1 MDMGF
6 WEWVYFLTQEY
17 GTVFLSG
24 AGVALF
30 LAVMGTFLG
39 TLIGSLG
46 SILATIPSLP
56 EDRRIKKMTLR
67 SVRCLISFYVW
78 LFRGTPMMVQAMVIY
93 YGASALF
100 QWDLNPISAGLSSF
114 PSIPA
119 PTWWKPCAEAFNP
132 WIPVKWKGQRP

>member
-39 TLIGSLG
+39 TLVGSLG
-46 SILATIPSLP
+46 SILATLP
-56 EDRRIKKMTLR
+56 NLTDGRSNKKK
-67 SVRCLISFYVW
+67 
-78 LFRGTPMMVQAMVIY
+78 
-93 YGASALF
+93 
-100 QWDLNPISAGLSSF
+100 N
-114 PSIPA
+114 
-119 PTWWKPCAEAFNP
+119 
-132 WIPVKWKGQRP
+132 